1 LDRAALLSYDA
12 LSLFSSQENAMPTTP
27 LPSRLDQGGPVPIPQ
42 GYAALSTAEVS
53 DALDKLGLPG
63 SALGIGAVGTAA
75 RLLGRAFTVRYEPV
89 DLVPGT
95 VGDYI
100 DDVPA
105 GSVVVLDNNGRV
117 DCTVWGGILT
127 EVASRTGVA
136 GTVINGVCRDADAAA
151 QFSYPI
157 FSRGRFMRTGKDRV
171 QVAEVGGAVS
181 LGDVRVRPGDILLGD
196 ADGVVVVPHERE
208 DEVLA
213 VALRTRESELRII
226 EGFRAGKRLKDART
240 EYGYHTLQRV
250 QK

>member
-1 LDRAALLSYDA
+1 MQNTLL
-12 LSLFSSQENAMPTTP
+12 QTP
-27 LPSRLDQGGPVPIPQ
+27 VADGPVPIPDA
-42 GYAALSTAEVS
+42 YATLSTAEIS

-63 SALGIGAVGTAA
+63 SALGIAPAGSTTQ
-75 RLLGRAFTVRYEPV
+75 LLGRAFTVRYEPV

-127 EVASRTGVA
+127 EVASRMGLG
-136 GTVINGVCRDADAAA
+136 GTVVNGVCRDASAAA

-171 QVAEVGGAVS
+171 QVAEVNGAVS
-181 LGDVRVRPGDILLGD
+181 LGDVRVRPGDIVLGD
-196 ADGVVVVPHERE
+196 GDGIVVVPHERE
-208 DEVLA
+208 QEVLD
-213 VALRTRESELRII
+213 VALRTRDSELRIV
-226 EGFRAGKRLKDART
+226 ESFRAGKRLKDART
-240 EYGYHTLQRV
+240 EHGYHTLQRV

>member
-1 LDRAALLSYDA
+1 MQTTLLHSP
-12 LSLFSSQENAMPTTP
+12 LTP
-27 LPSRLDQGGPVPIPQ
+27 AGPSPIPKE
-42 GYAALSTAEVS
+42 YASLSSAEVS

-63 SALGIGAVGTAA
+63 SALGIAPIGVEP
-75 RLLGRAFTVRYEPV
+75 RMLGRAFTVRYEPV
-89 DLVPGT
+89 DLNPGT

-100 DDVPA
+100 DEVPC
-105 GSVVVLDNNGRV
+105 GSVVVLDNGGRV

-127 EVASRTGVA
+127 EVSARNGIA
-136 GTVINGVCRDADAAA
+136 GTVVNGVCRDGAAA
-151 QFSYPI
+151 AHFAYPI

-181 LGDVRVRPGDILLGD
+181 LGDVRVRPGDIVLGD
-196 ADGVVVVPHERE
+196 GDGVVVIPHERE

-213 VALRTRESELRII
+213 IALRTRDSEQQII

-240 EYGYHTLQRV
+240 EHGYHTLQRI

>member
-1 LDRAALLSYDA
+1 M
-12 LSLFSSQENAMPTTP
+12 QTIP
-27 LPSRLDQGGPVPIPQ
+27 LPPAQERHALRAIPD
-42 GYAALSTAEVS
+42 GYGVLSSAELS
-53 DALDKLGLPG
+53 DALDRLGLPG
-63 SALGIGAVGTAA
+63 SALGIGAVGAA
-75 RLLGRAFTVRYEPV
+75 TRLLGRAFTVRYEPA

-105 GSVVVLDNNGRV
+105 GSVIVLDNDGRV

-127 EVASRTGVA
+127 EVASRMALA
-136 GTVINGVCRDADAAA
+136 GTVVNGVCRDADTAA
-151 QFSYPI
+151 QFNYPI
-157 FSRGRFMRTGKDRV
+157 FGRGRFMRTGKDRV

-196 ADGVVVVPHERE
+196 ADGVVVVPHARE

-213 VALRTRESELRII
+213 VALRTRADELRII
-226 EGFRAGKRLKDART
+226 EGFRAGKRLQDART
-240 EYGYHTLQRV
+240 EFGYHTLQRV

>member
-1 LDRAALLSYDA
+1 LDRAALLSYDD
-12 LSLFSSQENAMPTTP
+12 LSLFSSQENTMSTTP
-27 LPSRLDQGGPVPIPQ
+27 LQFPVDQGGPVPIPE
-42 GYAALSTAEVS
+42 GYASLSTAEVS

-75 RLLGRAFTVRYEPV
+75 RLLGRAFTVRYEPA

-105 GSVVVLDNNGRV
+105 GGVVVLDNNGRV

-127 EVASRTGVA
+127 EVASHKGLG

-151 QFSYPI
+151 RFSYPI

-213 VALRTRESELRII
+213 IALRTRDFELRII

>member
-1 LDRAALLSYDA
+1 M
-12 LSLFSSQENAMPTTP
+12 NAVLHAPTTT
-27 LPSRLDQGGPVPIPQ
+27 QGCPAPIPEA
-42 GYAALSTAEVS
+42 YASLSTAEVS

-63 SALGIGAVGTAA
+63 SALGIAPVATAT
-75 RLLGRAFTVRYEPV
+75 RVLGRAFTVRYEPV
-89 DLVPGT
+89 DLEPGT

-100 DDVPA
+100 DEVPA
-105 GSVVVLDNNGRV
+105 GSVVVLDNGGRV

-127 EVASRTGVA
+127 EVASRMGVA

-151 QFSYPI
+151 HFAYPI

-171 QVAEVGGAVS
+171 QVAEVNGVVS
-181 LGDVRVRPGDILLGD
+181 LGDVRVRPGDILIGD
-196 ADGVVVVPHERE
+196 ADGVVVIPHGRE

>member
-1 LDRAALLSYDA
+1 
-12 LSLFSSQENAMPTTP
+12 MHITP
-27 LPSRLDQGGPVPIPQ
+27 LQSPQDQGAPIPIPE
-42 GYAALSTAEVS
+42 GYASLSTAEVS

-63 SALGIGAVGTAA
+63 SALGIGAVGTAT

-117 DCTVWGGILT
+117 DCTVWGDILT
-127 EVASRTGVA
+127 EVASHNRIA

-171 QVAEVGGAVS
+171 QVAEVNGAVS
-181 LGDVRVRPGDILLGD
+181 LGDVRVRPGDLLLGD

-208 DEVLA
+208 DEVLD
-213 VALRTRESELRII
+213 VALRTRDSELRII

>member
-1 LDRAALLSYDA
+1 MNAVLQAPAAVPA
-12 LSLFSSQENAMPTTP
+12 
-27 LPSRLDQGGPVPIPQ
+27 PIPEA
-42 GYAALSTAEVS
+42 YASLSSAEVS

-63 SALGIGAVGTAA
+63 SALGITPAATAT

-89 DLVPGT
+89 DLEPGT

-105 GSVVVLDNNGRV
+105 GSVVVLDNGGRV

-127 EVASRTGVA
+127 EVASRMGVA

-151 QFSYPI
+151 HFAYPI

-171 QVAEVGGAVS
+171 QVAEVN
-181 LGDVRVRPGDILLGD
+181 
-196 ADGVVVVPHERE
+196 GVVVVPRARE

-213 VALRTRESELRII
+213 LALCTRESELRII

-240 EYGYHTLQRV
+240 EHGYHTLQRV